1 VLPGSCSQA
10 QRNRGERG
18 NRRNPRGA
26 TTVWIGCSVGGG
38 CRLDRHYATPLQRRS
53 GAYAGATLGRQ
64 TRPVMRIIV
73 IVALIAVVAALF
85 TALVF
90 LYRDRG
96 RGNRVVAAL
105 AIRVLL
111 SMALI
116 AFLVFSW
123 WMGWIAPGGL

>member
-1 VLPGSCSQA
+1 
-10 QRNRGERG
+10 
-18 NRRNPRGA
+18 
-26 TTVWIGCSVGGG
+26 
-38 CRLDRHYATPLQRRS
+38 
-53 GAYAGATLGRQ
+53 
-64 TRPVMRIIV
+64 MRVIV
-73 IVALIAVVAALF
+73 IIALCAVVVALF

-105 AIRVLL
+105 AVRVIL

-123 WMGWIAPGGL
+123 WMGWIAPGKL

>member
-1 VLPGSCSQA
+1 MK
-10 QRNRGERG
+10 
-18 NRRNPRGA
+18 
-26 TTVWIGCSVGGG
+26 I
-38 CRLDRHYATPLQRRS
+38 
-53 GAYAGATLGRQ
+53 
-64 TRPVMRIIV
+64 IIV
-73 IVALIAVVAALF
+73 IALIAVVAALF

-96 RGNRVVAAL
+96 KGERVVVAL
-105 AIRVLL
+105 AVRVVL

>member
-1 VLPGSCSQA
+1 
-10 QRNRGERG
+10 
-18 NRRNPRGA
+18 
-26 TTVWIGCSVGGG
+26 
-38 CRLDRHYATPLQRRS
+38 
-53 GAYAGATLGRQ
+53 
-64 TRPVMRIIV
+64 MRIIV
-73 IVALIAVVAALF
+73 IVALIAVVTALF

-96 RGNRVVAAL
+96 HGNRVVTAL

-111 SMALI
+111 SMALL